1 MAATKETQLVVGVE
15 EAVIAPDG
23 LLASAGDHDRRA
35 ARRAEVRWGSVDV
48 ALGWGGVAGLSV
60 EGIGN

>member
-48 ALGWGGVAGLSV
+48 ALG
-60 EGIGN
+60 

>member
-1 MAATKETQLVVGVE
+1 MANVG

-35 ARRAEVRWGSVDV
+35 ARRAEV
-48 ALGWGGVAGLSV
+48 WGGIVDLAWGQGEIARLSV
-60 EGIGN
+60 